1 MLFELHCRANQFSI
15 LDTIA
20 YTETGKFIRKEKV
33 VRRFVVVPDSVIEN
47 LYNRFCGVGV
57 IINDSPANA
66 ALRRRVVAR
75 TVGKTQA
82 KVIAAAANVRDA
94 PETRGSIVRTAAGG
108 EQFVLL
114 AASRRVTAGI
124 GCGSEMPDE
133 KVGCTATPSN

>member
-57 IINDSPANA
+57 INDSPANA

-75 TVGKTQA
+75 TAGKTQA

-94 PETRGSIVRTAAGG
+94 PETRGSIVRTAAG
-108 EQFVLL
+108 
-114 AASRRVTAGI
+114 I